1 VPPNPIL
8 TTWPLLL
15 GMGILMLGSG
25 LLSTL
30 LGLRATLEGFPTPI
44 TGLVMS
50 SYYVGYLAGTMLAPR
65 GLRQVGHV
73 RVFAALAA
81 LASVAALAFAT
92 WVHPLPWALM
102 RFLTGV
108 SLAGIYVVAESWLNH
123 RASRSNR
130 GRLLALY
137 MLVLYIGLGSAQFL
151 LLLSSPQSQ
160 APFMLV
166 SALISLAMV
175 PIVASAQP
183 TPEPAAPRHVRYRDL
198 YQYSPL
204 AVVAVAVSGMISSII
219 FSMGPVYARLSGAG
233 TRGVAEFMAVSIFAA
248 VLTQYPVGRL
258 SDRMDRRT
266 VIAAACVVAALVAAS
281 IEVLG
286 PHPRPLFLLLTALF
300 SGSALTLYSLA
311 VSHIND
317 KLEASQM
324 VAASSRLL
332 LINGTAAS
340 VGPTLAGSLIAV
352 FGPRAYFG
360 TLGALAAVLALYDL
374 WRKARRQPVPHE
386 LKGPFINTQQIVAI
400 AGLDP
405 APEAGVEPLELP
417 RPRPPIRGAAA
428 GRSSP

>member
-1 VPPNPIL
+1 MSRNPIL
-8 TTWPLLL
+8 TTWPLLA
-15 GMGILMLGSG
+15 GMGILMLGAG

-30 LGLRATLEGFPTPI
+30 LGLRATLEGFPTPV

-50 SYYVGYLAGTMLAPR
+50 GYYVGYLAGTTLAPR
-65 GLRQVGHV
+65 LLRQVGHV

-102 RFLTGV
+102 RLTTGV
-108 SLAGIYVVAESWLNH
+108 CFAGIYVVAESWLNH
-123 RASRSNR
+123 RASRTNR

-137 MLVLYIGLGSAQFL
+137 MLVLYVGLGSAQFL
-151 LLLSSPQSQ
+151 LLLSSPQTE

-183 TPEPAAPRHVRYRDL
+183 TPEPAAPRHVQYREL
-198 YQYSPL
+198 YHYSPL

-248 VLTQYPVGRL
+248 VLTQYPAGRL

-266 VIAAACVVAALVAAS
+266 VIAGACVVATLVAVS
-281 IEVLG
+281 IEVFV
-286 PHPRPLFLLLTALF
+286 PQPRWLFLLLTALF

-317 KLEASQM
+317 RLEPSQM

-332 LINGTAAS
+332 LINGMAAAS
-340 VGPTLAGSLIAV
+340 GPTIAGTAMHA

-360 TLGALAAVLALYDL
+360 TLGTLTAALALYDL
-374 WRKARRQPVPHE
+374 WRKLRSGAVPPA

-405 APEAGVEPLELP
+405 APVAGVEELEP
-417 RPRPPIRGAAA
+417 VPQYAIKAAKA
-428 GRSSP
+428 APSSP